1 MVGVPFTQEETMNPN
16 TKLKV
21 VLMEKNLSQRDL
33 AFGAEISE
41 DRISQAIR
49 YGKTT
54 PEMRKKIC
62 KFLGVAESEI
72 FPIDARTQ
80 GSSE

>member
-33 AFGAEISE
+33 AFGTEISE

-49 YGKTT
+49 YGKTN
-54 PEMRKKIC
+54 PEIRQKISR
-62 KFLGVAESEI
+62 FLGIAEAEL
-72 FPIDARTQ
+72 FPQ
-80 GSSE
+80 E